1 MQDIQ
6 TTGGLFTEESRKTVI
21 ANICGVFDCS
31 ENDIEELVPVQA
43 GLSNIVLSF
52 RLNGGKYVY
61 RHPGLGTEALV
72 ERGRE
77 TIMQKIVEDAGI
89 DTTLVAMDVDE
100 GWRIGRY
107 VEHYN
112 FEYTNLNHMVRAVM
126 LFRKLHAAPCHVRW
140 NFDVIKKAES
150 IKAQI
155 EPEKYGHFPD
165 FENVRD
171 RIYKLAELAEHD
183 GIKKCNIHGDSR
195 DANFLINDEEIHLI
209 DWEYGGFGDPG
220 FTIGSYV
227 CGGHHTLSDIDR
239 ILFTYFR
246 RKPTLNQKR
255 HFYAYIAITGFFFM
269 HWVMLKLSKGQGV
282 GALKEQWYHFA
293 KNMSLVALPMYDV
306 DVDKKQYEDAMKA
319 LVNYELE
326 DLSFLNEEIGAE
338 VVEEV

>member
-1 MQDIQ
+1 MLTIQ
-6 TTGGLFTEESRKTVI
+6 TTGGLFTEESRKIVI
-21 ANICGVFDCS
+21 SNICGVFDCS
-31 ENDIEELVPVQA
+31 EDDIEELVPVQA

-77 TIMQKIVEDAGI
+77 TIMQKVVEDAGI
-89 DTTLVAMDVDE
+89 DTTLIAMDVDH
-100 GWRIGRY
+100 GWRISRY

-112 FEYTNLNHMVRAVM
+112 FEYNNLNHMVRAVM

-140 NFDVIKKAES
+140 NFDVIEKAES

-165 FENVRD
+165 FKNITK
-171 RIYKLAELAEHD
+171 RIYKLAELAEND
-183 GIKKCNIHGDSR
+183 GVKKCNIHGDSR
-195 DANFLINDEEIHLI
+195 DANFLINDDEIYLI

-239 ILFTYFR
+239 ILFTYYR
-246 RKPTLNQKR
+246 HKPTDKQKR
-255 HFYAYIAITGFFFM
+255 HFYAYIAITGWFFM
-269 HWVMLKLSKGQGV
+269 HWTMLKLSKGQGV
-282 GALKEQWYHFA
+282 GSLKEQWYHFA
-293 KNMSLVALPMYDV
+293 KNMSLISLPMYGFE
-306 DVDKKQYEDAMKA
+306 VDKKQYDEAMKA
-319 LVNYELE
+319 LISYELE
-326 DLSFLNEEIGAE
+326 DLNFLNEEIGAE